1 MLTGDRK
8 KFPNLLPDEALGWST
23 NYAYLAR
30 AVGDAEVEEEVST
43 QKKET
48 SKCLTTV
55 IFSWYWLAGS
65 SRGN

>member
-43 QKKET
+43 QKK
-48 SKCLTTV
+48 KLRNV
-55 IFSWYWLAGS
+55 
-65 SRGN
+65 